1 MEEDLQE
8 VGLQEANLKDLLQQY
23 YAEHGYAFDAEDN
36 EGLYETFK
44 YRSKTVWTGE
54 PDHHRWYTY
63 YDVIRKFTVGGKD
76 YFFEDSYMSVD
87 GDNSRSDCGWE
98 TPNVEDIV
106 QVFPK
111 QVLTTIYVTKDK
123 L

>member
-1 MEEDLQE
+1 MSDVQE
-8 VGLQEANLKDLLQQY
+8 VNLKDLLKQY
-23 YAEHGYAFDAEDN
+23 ANENSLILDPEDN
-36 EGLYETFK
+36 EGLYETFE
-44 YRSKTVWTGE
+44 YRSKVVWTGE
-54 PDHHRWYTY
+54 PDHHRWYTN

-76 YFFEDSYMSVD
+76 YFFEDYYMSVD

-98 TPNVEDIV
+98 TPNIEDIA

-111 QVLTTIYVTKDK
+111 EVLTTVYVTKDK

>member
-1 MEEDLQE
+1 MEE
-8 VGLQEANLKDLLQQY
+8 VNLKDLIQQY
-23 YAEHGYAFDAEDN
+23 YLEKGWDFDTEDN
-36 EGLYETFK
+36 DSLYETFEDV
-44 YRSKTVWTGE
+44 SKTVWTGE

-76 YFFEDSYMSVD
+76 YFFKDNYMSVD

-111 QVLTTIYVTKDK
+111 EVLTTVYVTKDK